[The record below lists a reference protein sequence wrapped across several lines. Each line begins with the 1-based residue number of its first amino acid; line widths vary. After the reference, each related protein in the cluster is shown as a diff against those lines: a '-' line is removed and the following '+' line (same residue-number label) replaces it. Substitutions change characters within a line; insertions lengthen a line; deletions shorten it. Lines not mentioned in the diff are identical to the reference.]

1 MTAVTAGPNA
11 SALALVLGGAGFLGS
26 HLAEALLA
34 RGRRVRV
41 FDRENVD
48 LKNLDGM
55 AGDWE
60 FMGGDFTSASDQDR
74 ALQGVSAVFH
84 LISTTIPAT
93 SNQDPVFDVETN
105 MVATVRLLDRACRER
120 VARVVFVS
128 SGGTVYGRPR
138 RLPITEDHPTEPLVS
153 YGVIKLAVEKYLA
166 LYRHLHG
173 LSYRVTRLS
182 NPYGPRQN
190 PTGAQ
195 GAASVFLGRVHA
207 GLPIEIWGDGSVVRD
222 YLYVTDAVEGILA
235 AETHTDDEPAVFN
248 IGSGEGTS
256 LNDLVAAIGEVTG
269 REIPVHRLLP
279 RPFDVPANVLDITRA
294 RTELGWSPRTSL
306 REGLA
311 RTWAWLEGDRRG

>member
-1 MTAVTAGPNA
+1 MPAVTSPG
-11 SALALVLGGAGFLGS
+11 LALVLGGAGFLGS
-26 HLAEALLA
+26 HLVEALLA
-34 RGRRVRV
+34 RGRAVRV

-48 LKNLDGM
+48 LRNLHGLE
-55 AGDWE
+55 GDWT
-60 FMGGDFTSASDQDR
+60 FTGGDFASVWDQAR
-74 ALQGVSAVFH
+74 ALDGVATVFH

-105 MVATVRLLDRACRER
+105 MVPTVRLLDGARRNGVQR
-120 VARVVFVS
+120 VIFVS

-138 RLPITEDHPTEPLVS
+138 ALPIPEDHPTDPLVS

-173 LSYRVTRLS
+173 LEYRVLRLS

-190 PTGAQ
+190 PAGAQ

-222 YLYVTDAVEGILA
+222 YVYVADAVEAMLA
-235 AETHTDDEPAVFN
+235 AESHPEDDVTFN

-256 LNDLVAAIGEVTG
+256 LNALVEAIREVTG
-269 REIPVHRLLP
+269 REAPVRYLP
-279 RPFDVPANVLDITRA
+279 ARPFDVPANVLDVSRA
-294 RTELGWSPRTSL
+294 RRALGWTPRTSL
-306 REGLA
+306 REGLG
-311 RTWAWLEGDRRG
+311 RTWAWMERDRPA